1 MRWLVGVFCAAG
13 MLHGQQML
21 PVGLTRGTLVSAVG
35 DSVPVRQSDGMVYDC
50 SYDRLT
56 LFQRNHW
63 PIHAMDLNG
72 GEPVEILADRK
83 TVDYKTTTP
92 CYVRMLSVV
101 YLPPPLPRRRVPPKD
116 TWRPHGYLSYSGLV
130 VSADSTMFTIKT
142 STGPRTLRLRAD
154 THYSDATEPIV
165 NKHVFVRAGRN
176 QQGALE
182 AYQVVWG
189 GIFAPR

>member
-1 MRWLVGVFCAAG
+1 MRWAAAV
-13 MLHGQQML
+13 LL
-21 PVGLTRGTLVSAVG
+21 AGTLSAQQVMPSGIVRGSVVAAVG
-35 DSVPVRQSDGMVYDC
+35 GSLSIRQSDGMVYDC

-56 LFQRNHW
+56 LFQRNRW
-63 PIHAMDLNG
+63 PIHAADLNG

-83 TVDYKTTTP
+83 TTVP

-101 YLPPPLPRRRVPPKD
+101 YPPPPSPRHRVPPKKE
-116 TWRPHGYLSYSGLV
+116 TWRPRGHLSYSGLV
-130 VSADSTMFTIKT
+130 ISADGSMFTIKT
-142 STGPRTLRLRAD
+142 NAGPRILYRRDD
-154 THYSDATEPIV
+154 THYSDSTEPLL

-189 GIFAPR
+189 EILSPP

>member
-1 MRWLVGVFCAAG
+1 MRWLSILLFAGSLFGQQTMPSGIVRGSIVAAAG
-13 MLHGQQML
+13 GSL
-21 PVGLTRGTLVSAVG
+21 SI
-35 DSVPVRQSDGMVYDC
+35 RQPDGMVYDC

-63 PIHAMDLNG
+63 PIRAVDLNG

-83 TVDYKTTTP
+83 AADFTATTP

-101 YLPPPLPRRRVPPKD
+101 YPPPPSPRHRFPPKD
-116 TWRPHGYLSYSGLV
+116 AWKPHGYLSYSGRV
-130 VSADSTMFTIKT
+130 VAADGGMLTIKT
-142 STGPRTLRLRAD
+142 SAGPRTLRLRTD
-154 THYSDATEPIV
+154 THYSDATESLV

-176 QQGALE
+176 QQGTLE

-189 GIFAPR
+189 GILVPQ